1 MIQPV
6 NDFFTQEI
14 EKETK
19 YGSVFTNG
27 KVSNSFENLKNISKF
42 ENILLFDFFF

>member
-6 NDFFTQEI
+6 NDFFTEEI
-14 EKETK
+14 EEKETK

-42 ENILLFDFFF
+42 ENVLL